1 MPNDNDNE
9 WKNLY
14 TVQEFIHNVL
24 TSSEA
29 DIALARDLHK
39 LGKWYNSVNYVY
51 KKADSKTKARITRAY
66 MR

>member
-1 MPNDNDNE
+1 MPNDKE
-9 WKNLY
+9 WKSLY
-14 TVQEFIHNVL
+14 TVHDFISCVL

-39 LGKWYNSVNYVY
+39 LGKWYNSIHYVY

-66 MR
+66 RR

>member
-1 MPNDNDNE
+1 MTGDKE

-14 TVQEFIHNVL
+14 NVHDFISCVL
-24 TSSEA
+24 TTSEA

-39 LGKWYNSVNYVY
+39 LGKWYNSIHYVY

>member
-1 MPNDNDNE
+1 MPNDKEE

-14 TVQEFIHNVL
+14 TVQEFISCVL
-24 TSSEA
+24 TTSEA

>member
-1 MPNDNDNE
+1 MIGDKN

-14 TVQEFIHNVL
+14 NVHDFISCVL

-39 LGKWYNSVNYVY
+39 LGKGYNSINYVY